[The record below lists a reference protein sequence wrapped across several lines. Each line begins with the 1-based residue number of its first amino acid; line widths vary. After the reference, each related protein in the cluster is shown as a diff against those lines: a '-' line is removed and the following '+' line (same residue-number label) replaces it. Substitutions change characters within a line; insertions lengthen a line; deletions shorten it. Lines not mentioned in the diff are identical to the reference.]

1 MLFIV
6 GAIYKSFG
14 FSVSENEYIHVSDR
28 ERRVIKIYGGLVW
41 VGFDIGLEAVSIPI

>member
-6 GAIYKSFG
+6 GVIYKSFG
-14 FSVSENEYIHVSDR
+14 FSVSENEYIHVSDK
-28 ERRVIKIYGGLVW
+28 ERKVIKIYGSLVW